1 MRNFFR
7 HLSALPLVILLCLAA
22 APRQACSAGQPE
34 RYAVQIASMTD
45 AGRVQRLY
53 AALRADLGPELHA
66 LLRVERIGAL
76 HAFRVG
82 AFASRGEAQQVLE
95 GLRSRHPDAS
105 IVLAPVLPGRI
116 VLPARP
122 AGGELPLPA
131 PSPETGLRP
140 AAQAAPDSAPE
151 LSGQAG
157 PAPSP
162 KPSPA
167 SGPELE
173 TRPTPSPA
181 EPLSPPAPA
190 PMSATETGAQPP
202 PHFAPDATHQAP
214 GPDPATPPARAA
226 QPPVRPAPRPAA
238 RDMAPTS
245 SWGILIESLS
255 SSRQLQLAALAS
267 VLLLLVSLAVLLRAV
282 LRRRTIEIAG
292 PWRETALNPFA
303 DGAKHAPPASAAKKD
318 QAEAEQAGA
327 GPDFAQDT
335 GPEAIPAP
343 VPEPVPAA
351 AAGPAPA
358 PLEVPGPEPGAEEA
372 AQPAR
377 EELAEAA
384 LEASG
389 PELAGEE
396 AAEFA
401 REELAETAPEVPE
414 LELDAAE
421 SVVALQDMPAP
432 APAAAQTPAEPAP
445 AALDETAPEDAIPAL
460 APEFL
465 GRMARNSRELSQVQ
479 SNLLSAAKEAKTFYV
494 TSCFNGEGKTT
505 AAVEMAW
512 ALAHNAGARVL
523 LVDWNPGAPRLHE
536 LFGVAGGPGLGEYL
550 ACGDPDCGIRAT
562 AHPNLSLLT
571 AGAECEA
578 AAGGGNGTGRLLL
591 RERLA
596 TLRERFDYVVYDGHS
611 LIGTSAAI
619 LAREFDG
626 IVLVVEAEKTKW
638 EVVQSAREKIE
649 GIEGRL
655 VGVVLN
661 KRKFYIPRFLY
672 GKI

>member
-1 MRNFFR
+1 MQNIFR
-7 HLSALPLVILLCLAA
+7 HLGALPLLVLLCLAA
-22 APRQACSAGQPE
+22 APRQAGGAGPPE
-34 RYAVQIASMTD
+34 RYAVQIASMAD
-45 AGRVQRLY
+45 AGKAQRLY
-53 AALRADLGPELHA
+53 ATLRADLGPELHA

-76 HAFRVG
+76 HAFRIG
-82 AFASRGEAQQVLE
+82 AFASRDEAVQVLE
-95 GLRSRHPDAS
+95 ELRASHPDAS
-105 IVLAPVLPGRI
+105 LVLAPVLPERI
-116 VLPARP
+116 VLPAP
-122 AGGELPLPA
+122 QAGGELPLPD
-131 PSPETGLRP
+131 PSPENGPRP
-140 AAQAAPDSAPE
+140 ASQAAPDSAPVP
-151 LSGQAG
+151 SGQAG
-157 PAPSP
+157 PAPLPKASP
-162 KPSPA
+162 S
-167 SGPELE
+167 SGPEPKA
-173 TRPTPSPA
+173 RPAPSPA
-181 EPLSPPAPA
+181 EPLSSSAPSLLSA
-190 PMSATETGAQPP
+190 PMSARETGAQSPSP
-202 PHFAPDATHQAP
+202 AAP
-214 GPDPATPPARAA
+214 GAAPQASGPAPATPPA
-226 QPPVRPAPRPAA
+226 RPAPRPAA
-238 RDMAPTS
+238 GDTAPTS

-255 SSRQLQLAALAS
+255 NSRQLQFAALAS
-267 VLLLLVSLAVLLRAV
+267 AVLLLVSLAVLLRAV

-292 PWRETALNPFA
+292 PWRESALKAFA
-303 DGAKHAPPASAAKKD
+303 DGAADATAASPARQD
-318 QAEAEQAGA
+318 QAGA
-327 GPDFAQDT
+327 DQPGAGTDLAPD
-335 GPEAIPAP
+335 AIPAP

-432 APAAAQTPAEPAP
+432 APAAAAAQTPAEPAP

-479 SNLLSAAKEAKTFYV
+479 GNLLSAAKEAKTFYV

-578 AAGGGNGTGRLLL
+578 AAGGGNGTGRRLL